1 VVSIVVGP
9 TESKRII
16 GGMWVGEGWVWTEL
30 MVLLCT
36 WASVIVLEWAVGGH
50 AFNWTRVGLAKD
62 NKTRKIFR
70 VDINGGGRAFFLFF
84 FLFFLLLPQ

>member
-1 VVSIVVGP
+1 
-9 TESKRII
+9 
-16 GGMWVGEGWVWTEL
+16 M
-30 MVLLCT
+30 LLCT

-70 VDINGGGRAFFLFF
+70 VDINGGGEPFF
-84 FLFFLLLPQ
+84 FFFFPSSSYLNSRQIGGWTAMEGGG